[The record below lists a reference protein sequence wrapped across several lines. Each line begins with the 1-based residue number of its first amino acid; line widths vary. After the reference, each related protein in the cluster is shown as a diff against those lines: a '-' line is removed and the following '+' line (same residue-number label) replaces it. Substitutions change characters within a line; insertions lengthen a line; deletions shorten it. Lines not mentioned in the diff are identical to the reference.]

1 MTVPPRPSRPRL
13 RTALVALV
21 AVLGAALAVHAPA
34 AAQGLSLDPVPPA
47 PALPA
52 RSATAV
58 LVETLRGE
66 LAQLDTRLAELAPDD
81 RKGRAATQARQQLR
95 RLALDLL
102 ARGAEPGGVR
112 DALAMHGFRLADVR
126 RRVDILVGAFAD
138 DTLRVGDPPAP
149 LGVRQRDLAVRRLER
164 FVEVSPKAFAA
175 ATLSDRE
182 QIDATVAAATTD
194 LGDAIAV
201 LEGMRGGEVLGSGWP
216 TPEELAS
223 ARTATGASPSDENQP
238 TDPAADLDPCD
249 DANLAS
255 LSPKTGAAM
264 RARCAAGDADL
275 ARLRVA
281 AAFARAGAAALWLS
295 QDERAAL
302 DERAARIAAV
312 VGTPGT
318 DTDLADALADLLDAD
333 TFLGV
338 ALATTKLDH
347 DIDRASLEST
357 LRLALFP
364 DTARTASGGTVAFA
378 SDPSRLARA
387 VARVTSVLRT
397 SANAYA
403 RETPANLSRE
413 TKTLLRDFERAYRR
427 AERTTYERLSALLTS
442 ADALSDPELVSLGR
456 IQRDALLD
464 IERVTA
470 SQRLVDAIGG
480 VKPSAAPR
488 VASHVRTV
496 LRWLLEPARRGAAL
510 VTYEA
515 LEAQVGLFVPLPFEE
530 ELRRES
536 DEAITLTGAQPRAL
550 IDAIDA
556 SRAAWADAWANGE
569 GSGPAA
575 KHMLELYRLMR
586 FMDAFASGIS
596 APETRDDIALLTRWG
611 AFHATRASMSPAMVD
626 VAASLKLATAS
637 AIAGDDKTLAAEL
650 DRLERHTPLIRL
662 VGRLLDDARPWLEQR
677 PDGATG
683 VFAAIREPPSR
694 SAWNLSQRDRLATL
708 ARFARELDQA
718 RRGRET
724 ESEAALLEYL
734 ASVSRSTLESLGE
747 ARSPIPPLPPLVE
760 PATPPRKRDRK

>member
-1 MTVPPRPSRPRL
+1 MTAPPRHTRPSL
-13 RTALVALV
+13 RSALVATV
-21 AVLGAALAVHAPA
+21 VAALVFGGRAV
-34 AAQGLSLDPVPPA
+34 AQGLSLDPVPPA
-47 PALPA
+47 PTLPE
-52 RSATAV
+52 RSATTV
-58 LVETLRGE
+58 LVETLRNE
-66 LAQLDTRLAELAPDD
+66 LAQLDVRLDELAPDD
-81 RKGRAATQARQQLR
+81 RRQRAATHARQQLR

-149 LGVRQRDLAVRRLER
+149 LGVRQRDLALRRLER
-164 FVEVSPKAFAA
+164 FADVSPKAFAA

-182 QIDATVAAATTD
+182 QIDATVAAATSD

-216 TPEELAS
+216 TSEDLAN
-223 ARTATGASPSDENQP
+223 ARTAAGAAP
-238 TDPAADLDPCD
+238 TDDARPADAATDLDPCD
-249 DANLAS
+249 EAS
-255 LSPKTGAAM
+255 LSSLPPKTAAAA
-264 RARCAAGDADL
+264 RARCGAADVDL
-275 ARLRVA
+275 ARLRIAV
-281 AAFARAGAAALWLS
+281 AFARAAASAPWLAAE
-295 QDERAAL
+295 DRAAL
-302 DERAARIAAV
+302 DERAALVASAV
-312 VGTPGT
+312 GAPGA
-318 DTDLADALADLLDAD
+318 DTDLADAFTELLEADALLGLA
-333 TFLGV
+333 LG
-338 ALATTKLDH
+338 TTKLDH
-347 DIDRASLEST
+347 DIDRAALEST

-364 DTARTASGGTVAFA
+364 DAPRAKDGATVAFA
-378 SDPSRLARA
+378 SDPARLARA
-387 VARVTSVLRT
+387 VARITSILRT
-397 SANAYA
+397 STNAYA

-427 AERTTYERLSALLTS
+427 AERTTYDRLSALLTS
-442 ADALSDPELVSLGR
+442 PEALSDPELVSLGR
-456 IQRDALLD
+456 VQRDALLD
-464 IERVTA
+464 VERVTS
-470 SQRLVDAIGG
+470 SQRLIDAVGG
-480 VKPSAAPR
+480 VKPSASAR

-515 LEAQVGLFVPLPFEE
+515 LDAQVGLFVPLPFEE

-556 SRAAWADAWANGE
+556 SRAAWAEAWANGE

-575 KHMLELYRLMR
+575 KHMLEIYRLMR

-596 APETRDDIALLTRWG
+596 APESRDDIALLTRWG

-637 AIAGDDKTLAAEL
+637 AIAGDDKTLAGEL
-650 DRLERHTPLIRL
+650 DRLERHTPMIRL
-662 VGRLLDDARPWLEQR
+662 IGRLLDESRPWLEQR

-683 VFAAIREPPSR
+683 VFAAIREPPTR
-694 SAWNLSQRDRLATL
+694 GAWNLAQRDRLATL

-724 ESEAALLEYL
+724 QSEEALLEYL
-734 ASVSRSTLESLGE
+734 ASVSRVTLESLGE
-747 ARSPIPPLPPLVE
+747 ARSPVPPLPPLVE
-760 PATPPRKRDRK
+760 PATPQRKRDRR